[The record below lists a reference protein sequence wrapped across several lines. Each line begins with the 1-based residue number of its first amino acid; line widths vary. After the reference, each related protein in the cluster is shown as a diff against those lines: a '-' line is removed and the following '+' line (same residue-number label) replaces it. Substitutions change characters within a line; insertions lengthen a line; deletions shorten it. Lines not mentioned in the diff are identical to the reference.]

1 MLTGLIAG
9 LGDGE
14 HSVAMICSR
23 SEEMEKKGELLFVT
37 KNGMVKRTAASE
49 YGIRRARFAAI
60 NLKNDDEL
68 VGMAQVMP
76 DDKGDLLLVTRS
88 GMGIRFKL
96 DTVSATGR
104 ATAGVRGIALED
116 EDEVCWFELP
126 KPGDV
131 LMVVSDRGYGKR
143 MLADDIDRQ
152 GRAGKGQKL
161 LPLTKNGAIGLCL
174 AGCVDVT
181 KATDVVFEQK
191 MGHISTLGVNEIPV
205 QRRSGKGE
213 LLVSVLL
220 DDVVVYAGTA
230 SEV

>member
-1 MLTGLIAG
+1 
-9 LGDGE
+9 
-14 HSVAMICSR
+14 
-23 SEEMEKKGELLFVT
+23 
-37 KNGMVKRTAASE
+37 
-49 YGIRRARFAAI
+49 
-60 NLKNDDEL
+60 
-68 VGMAQVMP
+68 MAQVEP
-76 DDKGDLLLVTRS
+76 EDKGDLLLVTQS

-96 DTVSATGR
+96 DTVSCTGR
-104 ATAGVRGIALED
+104 ATAGVKGITLED
-116 EDEVCWFELP
+116 SDAVCWFELP

-161 LPLTKNGAIGLCL
+161 LPITKNGAIGLCI

-181 KATDVVFEQK
+181 HASGVIFEQK
-191 MGHISTLGVNEIPV
+191 MGHSTTLSVNEIPM

-220 DDVVVYAGTA
+220 DDVVVYAGA
-230 SEV
+230 AAN